1 MAMPRFL
8 PIVFVAVA
16 GVLAMKAITSL
27 DIVPDAFH
35 AAQAFAADAQKP
47 KAKTAGKAGDAKA
60 GAKKGDAAKSTGADE
75 TNKGDDPTES
85 YAVDPTLLAAAAGA
99 SASDAAATAPVAPIC
114 ATSVDELARE
124 ANMSPSEIQILQNL
138 GTRRAQLDQRE
149 AQLNS
154 RGQLVDAADAK
165 LDGRIQQ
172 LTDLKAQI
180 QALLD
185 QAAKGQDADT
195 QRLVAVYA
203 AMKPKDAA
211 AAMTIMSDDVR
222 LPIAAQMKDRGL
234 AAIMGAMTPDAA
246 RDLTEKLA
254 KRMQQANGLQQQLN
268 KVAAGGTA
276 AANPPAAT
284 PALASAKPAAASAA
298 SAPKKGK

>member
-27 DIVPDAFH
+27 DAVPDMFH
-35 AAQAFAADAQKP
+35 AAQAFAADAKKP
-47 KAKTAGKAGDAKA
+47 DAKKPAAKPAGKADAKAGTKAGDAA
-60 GAKKGDAAKSTGADE
+60 SQGADQ
-75 TNKGDDPTES
+75 GDDPTES
-85 YAVDPTLLAAAAGA
+85 YAVDPALLAATAGA

-114 ATSVDELARE
+114 ATSIDQLAQQAGMSASEL
-124 ANMSPSEIQILQNL
+124 QILQNL

-172 LTDLKAQI
+172 LSDLKTQI
-180 QALLD
+180 QGLLD
-185 QAAKGQDADT
+185 QATKVQDADT

-211 AAMTIMSDDVR
+211 AALTIMSDDVR
-222 LPIAAQMKDRGL
+222 LPIASQMKDRSL

-246 RDLTEKLA
+246 KDLTEKLA

-268 KVAAGGTA
+268 KVAAGGSA
-276 AANPPAAT
+276 AATA
-284 PALASAKPAAASAA
+284 PALAAAKPAAA
-298 SAPKKGK
+298 APKKGK